1 MIISID
7 VEKAF
12 DKFQHPFMIKILQ
25 KVGIK
30 GTYLNITKAICD
42 KPTVNITDNSEKLKE
57 FPLKSG
63 TSPGYPLSPLL
74 FSTIL
79 EVLAIAM
86 RKEKVKGIQNGKEKV
101 TESMFADD
109 IKLHIEDPKD
119 ATKKT
124 TRTPQLIW

>member
-1 MIISID
+1 
-7 VEKAF
+7 
-12 DKFQHPFMIKILQ
+12 MIKILQ

-42 KPTVNITDNSEKLKE
+42 KPTVNIIHNSEKLKE
-57 FPLKSG
+57 FPLISG

-74 FSTIL
+74 FSANL
-79 EVLAIAM
+79 EVLSIAM

-109 IKLHIEDPKD
+109 IKLHMEDSKD